1 MIYKRDG
8 GCPHFYGGV
17 MDLSFG
23 EILVILIVGL
33 ILFGPNKIPEF
44 AKQCGR
50 AVNMFK
56 QGLKEGLEEDKKI
69 EAAKTQ
75 DVLPKP

>member
-1 MIYKRDG
+1 
-8 GCPHFYGGV
+8 

-23 EILVILIVGL
+23 EILVILVVGL

-56 QGLKEGLEEDKKI
+56 QGLREGLEEDKKI
-69 EAAKTQ
+69 EESKKDSSPKT
-75 DVLPKP
+75 